1 LPFLQFYFLDAQA
14 LADQKQKLQLL
25 MPLHQLLHQLLLL
38 LMPLHQ
44 LLLQLTL
51 LHKLLLM
58 PLHKLL
64 LLQLTLLHKLLLL
77 LKRQQLSNFTLQKK
91 AGKNICLLFFVSLIF
106 YLFLK
111 LSKHK

>member
-1 LPFLQFYFLDAQA
+1 
-14 LADQKQKLQLL
+14 

-58 PLHKLL
+58 PLHKLLLLQLTLLHKLL